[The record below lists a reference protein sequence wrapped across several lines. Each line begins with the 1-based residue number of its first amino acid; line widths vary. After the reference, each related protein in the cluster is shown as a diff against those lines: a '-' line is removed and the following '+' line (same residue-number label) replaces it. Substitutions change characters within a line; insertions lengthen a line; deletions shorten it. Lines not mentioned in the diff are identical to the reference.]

1 MRKPYGA
8 SNSSP
13 FASPEKKRGRKGN
26 FSLNIH
32 ATDANSPEKKEFIE
46 PQVRCSGG
54 VWVATSDLPY
64 SFQNFIV
71 YHNITK
77 MNHV

>member
-1 MRKPYGA
+1 MRKPFGA
-8 SNSSP
+8 AANQSP

-32 ATDANSPEKKEFIE
+32 ATDGNSPDKKPDEQPKEEEKKELTE

-54 VWVATSDLPY
+54 VWVATSDIPH
-64 SFQNFIV
+64 SF
-71 YHNITK
+71 
-77 MNHV
+77 